1 MKVGVA
7 ICGLGA
13 MAKYKGTK
21 IKVVACGLKYF
32 HPNRFR
38 SKMIIEFSTPYEV
51 DLDLVEQYKNDKRGA
66 CSTFLNEV
74 EKKMR
79 SVTFSAP
86 NYKELRSIYLARKLY
101 LPSVEEKDFT
111 QEDINELY
119 KRFFRGYKEMR
130 KEPEVENLMKEVYSY
145 GAELKSL
152 GIRDSQ
158 VYEVELK
165 MFDYLWKTIISLF
178 KLIMSLLFALP
189 GLITLAPLGILNS
202 ILAEKERRRAL
213 AKSSVKVVGA
223 DVMGSMKIMS
233 SFILYPLT

>member
-1 MKVGVA
+1 MS
-7 ICGLGA
+7 
-13 MAKYKGTK
+13 K
-21 IKVVACGLKYF
+21 IF
-32 HPNRFR
+32 
-38 SKMIIEFSTPYEV
+38 
-51 DLDLVEQYKNDKRGA
+51 
-66 CSTFLNEV
+66 FL
-74 EKKMR
+74 
-79 SVTFSAP
+79 
-86 NYKELRSIYLARKLY
+86 YKELRSIYLARKLY